1 MNKSETGRT
10 TKQKNL
16 DIFYGGTLTKA
27 YEFFGAHPQGDGVM
41 FRVYAPQ
48 AREIF
53 LVGDFNLWQR
63 KNRMEKIDQ
72 GGVWELLVK
81 GVKPFDSYKYC
92 IITPS
97 GEALYKADPYGFHC
111 EKRPETAS
119 KYFDIEGFIWDD
131 RAFMENRKKPS
142 LQTGPFCIY
151 EVHFGSFR
159 KEVASYRQF
168 AEVLIPYVKEMGYT
182 HLELMPM
189 MEYPYDPSW
198 GYQVTGYFAPTSRY
212 GTPHELMWFVNRC
225 HQEGLGVILDWVP
238 AHYPKD
244 EAGLYRWDGS
254 HLYEY
259 ENEKKRYHHQWGT
272 AVFDWGKPH
281 VRSFLISNAL
291 YWLNEYHFDGIRVD
305 AVSSMLYLD
314 YNRLEG
320 EWEPNQFG
328 GNENLEAVSFLR
340 ELNQK
345 VKEEAP
351 DCMMI
356 AEESTAWP
364 AVTAPVESG
373 GLGFD
378 YKWNMGWM
386 NDTLKYMT
394 MEEEDRTRNAHR
406 MTFPITYAF
415 GEKYILPLSHDEVV
429 HLKGSIL
436 QKMPGNKEEK
446 LMQLRAYIGYMM
458 AHPGKKL
465 LFMGGEMAQETEW
478 DYKGELPWSCLEQPD
493 HENYFQMI
501 KSLNHFYRNT
511 PALWQLDHEPKG
523 FEWIDVHKAKEGLL
537 LFERLD
543 LQGNRLIVVSNF
555 SKKIMRDIPLPRG
568 DHYQVAFSTNPNP
581 GAITITEKGITIPG
595 YTTGFITRE
604 VE

>member
-1 MNKSETGRT
+1 
-10 TKQKNL
+10 
-16 DIFYGGTLTKA
+16 
-27 YEFFGAHPQGDGVM
+27 
-41 FRVYAPQ
+41 
-48 AREIF
+48 
-53 LVGDFNLWQR
+53 
-63 KNRMEKIDQ
+63 
-72 GGVWELLVK
+72 
-81 GVKPFDSYKYC
+81 
-92 IITPS
+92 
-97 GEALYKADPYGFHC
+97 
-111 EKRPETAS
+111 
-119 KYFDIEGFIWDD
+119 
-131 RAFMENRKKPS
+131 
-142 LQTGPFCIY
+142 
-151 EVHFGSFR
+151 
-159 KEVASYRQF
+159 
-168 AEVLIPYVKEMGYT
+168 
-182 HLELMPM
+182 
-189 MEYPYDPSW
+189 
-198 GYQVTGYFAPTSRY
+198 
-212 GTPHELMWFVNRC
+212 
-225 HQEGLGVILDWVP
+225 
-238 AHYPKD
+238 
-244 EAGLYRWDGS
+244 
-254 HLYEY
+254 
-259 ENEKKRYHHQWGT
+259 
-272 AVFDWGKPH
+272 
-281 VRSFLISNAL
+281 
-291 YWLNEYHFDGIRVD
+291 
-305 AVSSMLYLD
+305 MLYLD

-394 MEEEDRTRNAHR
+394 MEEEDRTRNTHR